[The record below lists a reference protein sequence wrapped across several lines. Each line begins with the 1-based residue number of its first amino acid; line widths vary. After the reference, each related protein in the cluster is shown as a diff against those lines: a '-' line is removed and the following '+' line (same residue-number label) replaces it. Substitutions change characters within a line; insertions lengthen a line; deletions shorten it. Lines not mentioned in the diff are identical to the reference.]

1 MAGGQLRILRSA
13 PACRNRDAAERGT
26 ASPRCEL
33 QRAELEFGK
42 TAERESKKRPAPE
55 ATTEDKKTAAATR
68 KLASN
73 APVTDSDIDAL
84 LPDQG
89 YETLAKPAAPE
100 KKNAAVTDADLDAL
114 LPDEGFQVLT
124 PPKNDAQPKG

>member
-1 MAGGQLRILRSA
+1 MTQRDFILHPCAAIISA
-13 PACRNRDAAERGT
+13 V
-26 ASPRCEL
+26 
-33 QRAELEFGK
+33 GK
-42 TAERESKKRPAPE
+42 TADRESKKRPAPE
-55 ATTEDKKTAAATR
+55 ATTEDKKTAAATQ

-89 YETLAKPAAPE
+89 YETLAKPAAP

-124 PPKNDAQPKG
+124 KPNKDAQPKG